1 MVAVARAA
9 RADVV
14 GACVGMA
21 ARCTVTA
28 QPFDHDDAATLAV
41 IYELLL
47 SGGDDEYDAP
57 GATADAWA
65 GPLAPPCPPCVP
77 RNRAERRALRR
88 RR

>member
-1 MVAVARAA
+1 MNHATPAGQSLKPRHPEANHA
-9 RADVV
+9 S
-14 GACVGMA
+14 
-21 ARCTVTA
+21 T